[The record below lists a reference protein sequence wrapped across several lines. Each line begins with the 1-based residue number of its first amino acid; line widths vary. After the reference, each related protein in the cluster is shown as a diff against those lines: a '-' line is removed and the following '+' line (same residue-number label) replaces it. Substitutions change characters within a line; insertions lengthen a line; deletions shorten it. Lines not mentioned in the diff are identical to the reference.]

1 MKLSVIKKT
10 LTFLCLLQSSGC
22 STGYVKD
29 TMLSNSDN
37 DKEVNYSVEK
47 HKNKDG
53 VILLSACSNPDKL
66 QLKKDFVPC
75 GTNRKEKQPGSSSS
89 QSLEDYSEDI
99 SGNGSGEKEYL
110 RDATSYYQ
118 TCFLRNPREEKTFRE
133 KFSELRI
140 CGTSESSQD
149 IRLETLDAEKNP
161 DLSPKKES
169 SDSSTNIYFFPASL
183 NDYDNLFRDQFLI
196 PEYWIDDLY

>member
-37 DKEVNYSVEK
+37 DKEVNYS
-47 HKNKDG
+47 
-53 VILLSACSNPDKL
+53 
-66 QLKKDFVPC
+66 
-75 GTNRKEKQPGSSSS
+75 QPGSSSS

-196 PEYWIDDLY
+196 SEYWIDDLY